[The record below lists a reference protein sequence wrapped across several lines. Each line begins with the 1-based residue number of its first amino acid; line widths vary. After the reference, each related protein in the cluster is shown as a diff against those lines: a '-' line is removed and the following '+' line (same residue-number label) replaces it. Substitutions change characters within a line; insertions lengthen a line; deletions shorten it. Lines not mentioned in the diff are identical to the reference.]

1 MKDDHFDQCLNAAVI
16 LPSGDELYTGKTTM
30 FKKSKHGKPTGVA
43 HVNSMI
49 NIREYMLDLPNGIE
63 LEFSTNKI
71 AEAMITQCDPQGKQY
86 LLLDCIVDIKMDQH
100 TVQMVDTDIVTKGRK
115 YLRKTT
121 KGWHLCVI

>member
-16 LPSGDELYTGKTTM
+16 LPSGDKLYTGKITM

-63 LEFSTNKI
+63 LEFSINKI
-71 AEAMITQCDPQGKQY
+71 AEAMITQCDPEGNQY
-86 LLLDCIVDIKMDQH
+86 LLLGCIVDIKMDQH
-100 TVQMVDTDIVTKGRK
+100 TVQIVDKDIVTKGRK